1 MYSADWKSHIFLMKN
16 KLISDLTSQT
26 KAGRGMAGAPGAAVT
41 QERPEQNHYG
51 TLYIGAQDQ
60 HTNMVITTMAQSEQN
75 HYGTLY
81 NHEHNLSTTT
91 STSCTKGHK
100 TNTTTI
106 VYKSTTP
113 AHLIHLHIPEQG
125 HQHHSVQSAQE
136 PNTLK
141 GCLLLDIFNSYIM
154 VIHVRGYVYAC
165 ECIGGRVDVSL

>member
-41 QERPEQNHYG
+41 QERP
-51 TLYIGAQDQ
+51 
-60 HTNMVITTMAQSEQN
+60 EQN

-154 VIHVRGYVYAC
+154 VIHVRGYIC
-165 ECIGGRVDVSL
+165 LCMRVSVLGDG

>member
-1 MYSADWKSHIFLMKN
+1 
-16 KLISDLTSQT
+16 
-26 KAGRGMAGAPGAAVT
+26 MAGAPGAAVT

-51 TLYIGAQDQ
+51 TLYNHKHNHQHILYKGAQ
-60 HTNMVITTMAQSEQN
+60 
-75 HYGTLY
+75 
-81 NHEHNLSTTT
+81 
-91 STSCTKGHK
+91 
-100 TNTTTI
+100 TNTTII

-154 VIHVRGYVYAC
+154 VIHVRGDIC
-165 ECIGGRVDVSL
+165 LCMRVSVLGDG